1 MNNRPLRIGV
11 AGVGFGAA
19 VHIPAFQSEGVE
31 VVAVCT
37 RRPERAAEAAQK
49 FGIPNAFTDY
59 DAMLAMDG
67 LDAVSIVTPAAL
79 HHEMVIKAVAAKKH
93 IICEKPFAVNEAEAR
108 EMYDAIEGSGLTGVV
123 AHEFRY
129 SSGRSAAKE
138 LIDSGYIGNLRFCLM
153 KLLLGAP
160 PAANPNAPQ
169 QPRPPA
175 FGGGMLFALGSH
187 YIDCLRDWFGE
198 VESVSGELSNQSQN
212 LPRDEVIENFNDDTF
227 TMTLNF
233 VKGGF
238 AQMTASRAGL
248 FPSAASVEIY
258 GDAGTLSVPQTG
270 PNPPAH
276 GTLQGAKAG
285 EGGRQDLEVATR
297 LGPIVDER
305 DERLPPFRLQV
316 RGFLKGI
323 ETGTS
328 PAPNFYDGWRNQQIL
343 DAVRESAKTGQ
354 RVAIAQE

>member
-37 RRPERAAEAAQK
+37 RRPERAEEAAQK
-49 FGIPNAFTDY
+49 FGIPNTFTDY

-67 LDAVSIVTPAAL
+67 LDAVSIVTPAGL
-79 HHEMVIKAVAAKKH
+79 HHEMVMKAVAAKKH
-93 IICEKPFAVNEAEAR
+93 IICEKPFALNGAEAK
-108 EMYDAIEGSGLTGVV
+108 EMFDAAQASGLTAVI

-138 LIDSGYIGNLRFCLM
+138 LIDQGYIGNLRFCLM

-160 PAANPNAPQ
+160 PANSNQ
-169 QPRPPA
+169 QPRPVA
-175 FGGGMLFALGSH
+175 LGGGMLFALGSH

-198 VESVSGELSNQSQN
+198 VESVSGELSNQAQG
-212 LPRDEVIENFNDDTF
+212 LPRDEVITSFNDDTF
-227 TMTLNF
+227 TFTLNF
-233 VKGGF
+233 AKGGF

-248 FPSAASVEIY
+248 FPSASSVEIY
-258 GDAGTLSVPQTG
+258 GDAGTLSAPQSG

-276 GTLQGAKAG
+276 GTLQGAKLGDA
-285 EGGRQDLEVATR
+285 GRQDLEVPAR

-316 RGFLKGI
+316 RDFLKGI
-323 ETGTS
+323 ESGTS
-328 PAPNFYDGWRNQQIL
+328 PAPNFYDGWRNQQVL

-354 RVAIAQE
+354 RVAIDLA

>member
-19 VHIPAFQSEGVE
+19 VHIPAFQSEGLE
-31 VVAVCT
+31 IVAVCT
-37 RRPERAAEAAQK
+37 RRPERAEEAARK
-49 FGIPNAFTDY
+49 FGIPNSFTDY

-79 HHEMVIKAVAAKKH
+79 HHEMVMKAVAAKKH
-93 IICEKPFAVNEAEAR
+93 IICEKPFAVNQAEAR
-108 EMYDAIEGSGLTGVV
+108 EMYEALQASGLTGVV

-138 LIDSGYIGNLRFCLM
+138 LIDAGYIGNLRFCLM
-153 KLLLGAP
+153 NLLLGVP
-160 PAANPNAPQ
+160 PAMANQ

-198 VESVSGELSNQSQN
+198 VESASGELSNQAQM
-212 LPRDEVIENFNDDTF
+212 LPRDEVIESFNDDTF

-233 VKGGF
+233 ARGGF

-258 GDAGTLSVPQTG
+258 GDAGTISAPRTG

-276 GTLQGAKAG
+276 GTLNGAKAG
-285 EGGRQDLEVATR
+285 ESSRHDIEVPAR
-297 LGPIVDER
+297 LGPIIDER

-316 RGFLKGI
+316 RDFLKGI

-328 PAPNFYDGWRNQQIL
+328 PGPNFYDGWRNQQIL
-343 DAVRESAKTGQ
+343 DAVRESARTGH
-354 RVAIAQE
+354 RVQIALD

>member
-19 VHIPAFQSEGVE
+19 VHIPAFQSEGLD

-37 RRPERAAEAAQK
+37 RRPERAEEAAQK
-49 FGIPNAFTDY
+49 FGIPNTFTDY

-67 LDAVSIVTPAAL
+67 LDAVSIVTPANL
-79 HHEMVIKAVAAKKH
+79 HHEMVMKAIAARKH
-93 IICEKPFAVNEAEAR
+93 VICEKPFAVNEAEAR
-108 EMYDAIEGSGLTGVV
+108 EMYEAAQASGLTAVI

-138 LIDSGYIGNLRFCLM
+138 LIDQGYVGNLRFCLM
-153 KLLLGAP
+153 KLLFGAP
-160 PAANPNAPQ
+160 PASANQ
-169 QPRPPA
+169 QPRPVA
-175 FGGGMLFALGSH
+175 LGGGLLLALGSH

-198 VESVSGELSNQSQN
+198 VESASGELSNCSQD
-212 LPRDEVIENFNDDTF
+212 LSRDEVLDTFNDDTF
-227 TMTLNF
+227 TFTLNF

-248 FPSAASVEIY
+248 FPSAATVEIY
-258 GDAGTLSVPQTG
+258 GDAGTIVTPQDG

-276 GTLQGAKAG
+276 GTLNGAKLG
-285 EGGRQDLEVATR
+285 DSGRQDLEVPAR

-316 RGFLKGI
+316 RDFLKGI

-328 PAPNFYDGWRNQQIL
+328 PAPNFYDAWRNQQVL
-343 DAVRESAKTGQ
+343 DAVRESAKTGR
-354 RVAIAQE
+354 RVTIALD